1 MPLLVTLDVWFLHRG
16 KATSSLFTLSLISY
30 SALHQLLL
38 FTIKRAARR
47 IFNVVYLSLN
57 VTLMFSQRYVCRS
70 QSFLTNNSLTN
81 MNTLCGT
88 ILSF

>member
-30 SALHQLLL
+30 SALQLLL
-38 FTIKRAARR
+38 FTINRAARR

-70 QSFLTNNSLTN
+70 QSYLTNNSLTN
-81 MNTLCGT
+81 MNTLCDT
-88 ILSF
+88 I